1 VKLVPHNLPI
11 QLTKFIGRQQESI
24 EIARLLNHARL
35 LTLTGPGGC
44 GKTRLALRVAETVS
58 DNFRD
63 GVWLVE
69 LASIRD
75 PALVPQLITQTLG
88 IPRTPTQPALK
99 SLLDHVQSKE
109 MLLIVDNCEHLIAD
123 CAQLVQQILSETSK
137 LKIMTTSREPLS
149 VDGETIYPL
158 SGLACPSPDAEFVDD
173 LQNLIEYDSIQLFVD
188 KVRAVLPYFRVSAT
202 NASSLVQICR
212 RLDGLPLALEL
223 ASALSNVLTLQE
235 ISEHLD
241 HRFTLLISR
250 PRGDLD
256 ARHSTLRATID
267 WSHDLLSTS
276 EQVMLRRL
284 SVFAGGCS
292 LATVKAVCAG
302 EEVEYERVIDLI
314 ALLVNKSLIVAQTLE
329 RSEARYSLLET
340 IRKYA
345 QEKLIASGEWE
356 GIRDRHLH
364 CFLKLAEETDPKL
377 RGEYQRL
384 WLNWFDTE
392 YDNFRAVLA
401 WAVEGGRMDSGRVE
415 AGLRIATSLYQFWRI
430 RDYVEEGLNWCK
442 QLFVEANDEISPVVR
457 ANALVYASLLAGV
470 RGQIEDQLRYTEEAV
485 VLGEAAGEAGKQ
497 ALANAL
503 GAQGYAARNV
513 GDYQTAFKLVMRQIQ
528 LLREVG
534 DTYMLSLSL
543 SLNSFAAM
551 TIGKYEAAHVMLDEA
566 LPLLREAGDPYR
578 IAMVLNYMGD
588 LARCEQNYQQA
599 QTAYEESISL
609 LRKIDA
615 VRDLASA
622 LHNLGHACLHL
633 GDIEQAKA
641 LFNESMALHQEQGNR
656 PGMAECLL
664 GFAALAIVADLPA
677 AGARLL
683 AAAAAIGGQHI
694 TSKWAAT
701 RLEYEHYL
709 ERARAGLTDTAF
721 QAEQVAGQRLSLEK
735 AVAYAQD
742 VTLNAAAAQMARN
755 KLDELTG
762 REREV
767 AVLIA
772 QGKSNGEIADE
783 LVVSKRT
790 VESHIANILSKLG
803 VMNRTQIVRW
813 AIETGLVKS
822 TE

>member
-1 VKLVPHNLPI
+1 MPHNLPV
-11 QLTKFIGRQQESI
+11 QLTKFIGRQRESA
-24 EIARLLNHARL
+24 EITRLLNNTHL

-58 DNFRD
+58 DHFRD
-63 GVWLVE
+63 GVWFVE

-75 PALVPQLITQTLG
+75 PALVPQLIAQTLHV
-88 IPRTPTQPALK
+88 PRTPNQPALE

-109 MLLIVDNCEHLIAD
+109 MLLIVDNCEHLIAN
-123 CAQLVQQILSETSK
+123 CAQLVQQILSQTSK
-137 LKIMTTSREPLS
+137 LKILTTSREPFS
-149 VDGETIYPL
+149 VEGETIYPL
-158 SGLACPSPDAEFVDD
+158 AGLACPSPDAEFVDD
-173 LQNLIEYDSIQLFVD
+173 LQNLMEYDSIQLFVD
-188 KVRAVLPYFRVSAT
+188 KVRAVLPNFRISAI
-202 NASSLVQICR
+202 NASSLVQICH

-235 ISEHLD
+235 LSEHLD

-250 PRGDLD
+250 QRSDLD

-267 WSHDLLSTS
+267 WSHDLLSIS

-292 LATVKAVCAG
+292 LSTVKAVCAR
-302 EEVEYERVIDLI
+302 EEVEHERVIELMS
-314 ALLVNKSLIVAQTLE
+314 LLVNKSLIVAQTLE
-329 RSEARYSLLET
+329 RTEARYSFLET
-340 IRKYA
+340 IRQYA
-345 QEKLIASGEWE
+345 QEKLITSGEWSA
-356 GIRDRHLH
+356 INDRHLQ
-364 CFLKLAEETDPKL
+364 CFLLLAEETDTKL

-384 WLNWFDTE
+384 WLNWLDGE
-392 YDNFRAVLA
+392 YDNIRAALA
-401 WAVEGGRMDSGRVE
+401 WAVEGGRLDSARVE

-442 QLFVEANDEISPVVR
+442 QLFAQVTDEISPVVR
-457 ANALVYASLLAGV
+457 ANALVYTSLMAGI
-470 RGQIEDQLRYTEEAV
+470 RGQIADQTRYAEEAV
-485 VLGEAAGEAGKQ
+485 LLGEAAGEEGKQ

-513 GDYQTAFKLVMRQIQ
+513 GDYLTAFKLVLRQIQ
-528 LLREVG
+528 LLRDVG

-551 TIGKYEAAHVMLDEA
+551 TIGKYEEAGAMLDEA

-578 IAMVLNYMGD
+578 IAMALNYKGD
-588 LARCEQNYQQA
+588 LARCERNYQQA
-599 QTAYEESISL
+599 QIAYEESIFL
-609 LRKIDA
+609 LRKIEA

-641 LFNESMALHQEQGNR
+641 LFSESMALHQEQGNR
-656 PGMAECLL
+656 LGMAECLL
-664 GFAALAIVADLPA
+664 GFAALAIVADLPP

-701 RLEYEHYL
+701 SMEYEHYL
-709 ERARAGLTDTAF
+709 ERARAGLTETTF
-721 QAEQVAGQRLSLEK
+721 QAEQAVGRTFSLER

-742 VTLNAAAAQMARN
+742 VTLKAAAAQKARN

-767 AVLIA
+767 AALIA

-803 VMNRTQIVRW
+803 ITNRAQIVRW

-822 TE
+822 IE